1 VNRGGSA
8 PPHAIDPC
16 FRKAMPATEISHPL
30 ELREYLTR
38 GDIGVGEWF
47 EVTQERINL
56 FAEATED
63 RQWIHTD
70 PERAA
75 RESPFGGAIAHGFL
89 TLSLLTKLVA
99 DAVHVNQATMGVN
112 SGFGR
117 VRFVSPV
124 PAGGRIRA
132 RVRLAAFEAMSDYVQ
147 ITYAVTLEREE
158 EARTRRCL
166 TAEWNGR
173 LYFEAQQ

>member
-1 VNRGGSA
+1 
-8 PPHAIDPC
+8 
-16 FRKAMPATEISHPL
+16 MPATEISHPL
-30 ELREYLTR
+30 ELRDYLTR
-38 GDIGVGEWF
+38 GDIGAGDWF
-47 EVTQERINL
+47 EVTQKRIDL

-75 RESPFGGAIAHGFL
+75 RESPFGTTIAHGFL

-99 DAVHVNQATMGVN
+99 DAVQVEQVTMGVN
-112 SGFGR
+112 GGFNR
-117 VRFVSPV
+117 VRFVAPV
-124 PAGGRIRA
+124 PAGSRIRA
-132 RVRLAAFEAMSDYVQ
+132 RVRLAAFEAATDHVQ
-147 ITYAVTLEREE
+147 ITYAVTIERDD

-173 LYFEAQQ
+173 LYFEPG

>member
-1 VNRGGSA
+1 M
-8 PPHAIDPC
+8 PPTVIA
-16 FRKAMPATEISHPL
+16 HPL
-30 ELREYLTR
+30 ELRDHLTR
-38 GDIGVGEWF
+38 GDVGVGDWF
-47 EVTQERINL
+47 EVTQQRIDL

-75 RESPFGGAIAHGFL
+75 RESPFGGSIAHGFL
-89 TLSLLTKLVA
+89 TLSLLTHLVFE
-99 DAVHVNQATMGVN
+99 AVQIEGVTMGVN
-112 SGFGR
+112 QGFNR
-117 VRFVSPV
+117 VRFVAPV

-132 RVRLAAFEAMSDYVQ
+132 RVRLAAFDQQADHVQ
-147 ITYAVTLEREE
+147 ITWAVTIEREE

-173 LYFEAQQ
+173 LFFDTADQAGADGS

>member
-1 VNRGGSA
+1 
-8 PPHAIDPC
+8 
-16 FRKAMPATEISHPL
+16 MPATEIPHPL
-30 ELREYLTR
+30 DLRDHLTR
-38 GDIGVGEWF
+38 GDIGTGDWF

-75 RESPFGGAIAHGFL
+75 RESPFGTAIAHGFL

-99 DAVHVNQATMGVN
+99 DAVHVDKVTMGVN
-112 SGFGR
+112 GGFNR
-117 VRFVSPV
+117 VRFVAPV
-124 PAGGRIRA
+124 PAGSRIRA
-132 RVRLAAFEAMSDYVQ
+132 RVRLAAFDEASDHVQ
-147 ITYAVTLEREE
+147 ITYAVTVERED
-158 EARTRRCL
+158 EARTRRCM

-173 LYFEAQQ
+173 LYFDAQ

>member
-1 VNRGGSA
+1 
-8 PPHAIDPC
+8 
-16 FRKAMPATEISHPL
+16 MLSHPL
-30 ELREYLTR
+30 ELRDYLTR
-38 GDIGVGEWF
+38 GDIGTSEWF

-75 RESPFGGAIAHGFL
+75 RESPFGTAIAHGFL
-89 TLSLLTKLVA
+89 TLSLMTKLVNE
-99 DAVHVNQATMGVN
+99 AVQVDGVRMGVN
-112 SGFGR
+112 SGFNR

-124 PAGGRIRA
+124 PAGSRIRA
-132 RVRLAAFEAMSDYVQ
+132 RVRLAAFEETGDYVQ

-158 EARTRRCL
+158 GERTRRCL

-173 LYFEAQQ
+173 LYFGEG

>member
-1 VNRGGSA
+1 
-8 PPHAIDPC
+8 
-16 FRKAMPATEISHPL
+16 MPTTVVSHPR
-30 ELREYLTR
+30 ELRQYLAQ
-38 GDIGVGEWF
+38 GDVGVGDWF

-89 TLSLLTKLVA
+89 TLSLLTRLVF
-99 DAVHVNQATMGVN
+99 DAVQIDRVRMGVN
-112 SGFGR
+112 SGFNR
-117 VRFVSPV
+117 VRFVGPV
-124 PAGGRIRA
+124 PAGSRIRA
-132 RVRLAAFEAMSDYVQ
+132 RVRLAAYEELSEYVQ
-147 ITYAVTLEREE
+147 ITWAVTIEREDGE
-158 EARTRRCL
+158 RTRRCL

-173 LYFEAQQ
+173 LYPEDEA